1 MKIFQKT
8 EVFPGSEQSPREY
21 AEAWFRAYAVG
32 RFEEPVDELL
42 QAACQGRGDFAF
54 VDGDV
59 TWMHISE
66 ECGGEY
72 CLIGNAEGDDL
83 LWTEASTDEEYA
95 FLCGGVYDE
104 AGYNIRGFN
113 REGQHRNGTGYD
125 EDGYD
130 HEGTHRDDMPEPLP
144 DELAVYDPTYS
155 WCETVE
161 DHKRNGR
168 YDEALSVLDGCMRVE
183 EHHSGGVAPW
193 FYEQAAIIHRKRNDL
208 PSELAVLRR
217 FARQPHGAG
226 AKPPKLLGRLTKLET
241 TLTHS

>member
-8 EVFPGSEQSPREY
+8 EVFPGSEQSPREH
-21 AEAWFRAYAVG
+21 AEAWLRAYAVG
-32 RFEEPVDELL
+32 RFDEPVDELL
-42 QAACQGRGDFAF
+42 RAADNRQGGFAF

-59 TWMHISE
+59 TWKHISE

-72 CLIGNAEGDDL
+72 CLVSAADGDDL
-83 LWTEASTDEEYA
+83 LWAEASTDEEYA

-104 AGYNIRGFN
+104 EGYDILGFN
-113 REGQHRNGTGYD
+113 ADGQHRNGTSYD
-125 EDGYD
+125 DDGYD
-130 HEGTHRDDMPEPLP
+130 QNSEHRDDKTGPLP
-144 DELAVYDPTYS
+144 DKITVYDPTYS

-168 YDEALSVLDGCMRVE
+168 YDEALAILDGCMQVE

-193 FYEQAAIIHRKRNDL
+193 FYEQAAIIHRKRRDTV
-208 PSELAVLRR
+208 SELAVLRR

-226 AKPPKLLGRLTKLET
+226 AKPPKLLDRLAEIEA
-241 TLTHS
+241 TLTYS